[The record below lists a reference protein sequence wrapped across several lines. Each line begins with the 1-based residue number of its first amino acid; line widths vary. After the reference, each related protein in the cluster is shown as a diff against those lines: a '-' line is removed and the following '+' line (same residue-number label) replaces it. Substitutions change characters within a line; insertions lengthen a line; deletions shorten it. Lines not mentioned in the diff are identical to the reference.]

1 MVEVI
6 SLNTQV
12 VSGRPH
18 FDVEIMSNRYGV
30 IRLYYEFDGHR
41 LALMEDVKNIDGI
54 NLFMDADDFNLAFED
69 ADLAIPGIDAVRD
82 MCLSRC

>member
-30 IRLYYEFDGHR
+30 IRLYYEFDGQR
-41 LALMEDVKNIDGI
+41 LVLIEDEKNIDGI
-54 NLFMDADDFNLAFED
+54 NLFMETNDFNLAFED
-69 ADLAIPGIDAVRD
+69 ADLAIPGIDAVRN

>member
-18 FDVEIMSNRYGV
+18 FDVEIMSNQYGV

-41 LALMEDVKNIDGI
+41 LVLMEDVKNMDGI
-54 NLFMDADDFNLAFED
+54 NLFLDADDFNLAFED